1 MEIPLQISFHNMDSS
16 TAVEERIRSEVKKLS
31 EFYDPIIR
39 CRVTVDV
46 PHRHRQSGKRFQVMI
61 YLTVPG
67 GEIVVNNKPSRHS
80 ETQDLNLEKRRK
92 RQEVAA
98 PWKDVYVSIRDAFSA
113 ASRQLEELSREQR
126 GDVKRHLP
134 PEPEESR
141 REPVPIQKLR
151 VEKRGA

>member
-1 MEIPLQISFHNMDSS
+1 MEIPLQVSFHNMETSP
-16 TAVEERIRSEVKKLS
+16 AVEDRIRSEAGKLS

-46 PHRHRQSGKRFQVMI
+46 PHRHRQSGKRFKVTI
-61 YLTVPG
+61 HLTVPG

-80 ETQDLNLEKRRK
+80 EIQDLNVERRRK

-98 PWKDVYVSIRDAFSA
+98 PWKDVYVSIRDAFDA
-113 ASRQLEELSREQR
+113 AKRQLEELSREQR
-126 GDVKRHLP
+126 GDVKTHLP
-134 PEPEESR
+134 PEPEEPR
-141 REPVPIQKLR
+141 REPVPLQKLR